1 MLSSRVLVAT
11 DDLQA
16 SVAWWCDTLGL
27 SVAREYGADGVVTGV
42 ALFCGGVLVELT
54 GRGSDPAS
62 LVLWLQV
69 PDEFAEAERLVVAG
83 VAHEGLPEQ
92 MPWVLIEW
100 RITSPEGVELVLVQ
114 IPDDHP
120 LRSRLHTA

>member
-1 MLSSRVLVAT
+1 VLVAT
-11 DDLQA
+11 DDA
-16 SVAWWCDTLGL
+16 GPPWRGGATRWAERRPG
-27 SVAREYGADGVVTGV
+27 YGADGVVTGV
-42 ALFCGGVLVELT
+42 ALLWRGARRLT

-62 LVLWLQV
+62 LVL
-69 PDEFAEAERLVVAG
+69 FAGTRRVYEAERLVVAG

-92 MPWVLIEW
+92 MPWGLIEW

-114 IPDDHP
+114 IPDGHP

>member
-11 DDLQA
+11 DDLTA
-16 SVAWWCDTLGL
+16 SVAWWRDTLGL

-54 GRGSDPAS
+54 GQGTDPAA

-69 PDEFAEAERLVVAG
+69 PDIVAEAERLIVSG
-83 VAHEGLPEQ
+83 VAHEAMPEQ
-92 MPWVLIEW
+92 MPWGLIEW
-100 RITSPEGVELVLVQ
+100 RITTPEGVTLVLVQ

-120 LRSRLHTA
+120 LRTRLHTD

>member
-1 MLSSRVLVAT
+1 MAT
-11 DDLQA
+11 GDLPA
-16 SVAWWCDTLGL
+16 SVAWWRDTLGL

-54 GRGSDPAS
+54 GQGSDPEA

-69 PDEFAEAERLVVAG
+69 PDVSAEAERLVAAG
-83 VAHEGLPEQ
+83 VVHDSMPEL
-92 MPWVLIEW
+92 MPWGLIEW
-100 RITSPEGVELVLVQ
+100 RMVTPEGVTLVLVQ

-120 LRSRLHTA
+120 LRSRLHTD

>member
-1 MLSSRVLVAT
+1 MLIAT
-11 DDLQA
+11 DDLHT
-16 SVAWWCDTLGL
+16 SVAWWRDTLGL

-54 GRGSDPAS
+54 SHGSDPEA

-69 PDEFAEAERLVVAG
+69 PDVSAEAERLIAAG
-83 VAHEGLPEQ
+83 VAHEGTPER
-92 MPWVLIEW
+92 MPWGLIEW
-100 RITSPEGVELVLVQ
+100 RIASPEGAQLVLVQ

-120 LRSRLHTA
+120 LRSRLHSD